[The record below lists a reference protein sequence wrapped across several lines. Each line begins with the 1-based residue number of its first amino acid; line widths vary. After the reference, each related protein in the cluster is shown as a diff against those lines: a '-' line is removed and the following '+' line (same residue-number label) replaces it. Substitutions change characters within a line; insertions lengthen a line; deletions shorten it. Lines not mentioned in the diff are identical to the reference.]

1 MANSGPNTNG
11 SQFFITTVATPHL
24 DKRHTVF
31 GRVVRGKEVVQVS
44 DYIFFLVILNL
55 PQFESTTLAS
65 TQILHGC

>member
-31 GRVVRGKEVVQVS
+31 GRVVRGKEVVQDIEKVEVQTS
-44 DYIFFLVILNL
+44 DNKPVVPVTIHDISVVDEL
-55 PQFESTTLAS
+55 
-65 TQILHGC
+65 